1 MAKLNHYPSGW
12 RIKKKIVLRITEN
25 SPTAD
30 ITKLNVKKRFPY
42 KIIENHYQS
51 ATEEPLK
58 LITGQDGSEKSLVI
72 NVQMY
77 CGFIFWVCII

>member
-12 RIKKKIVLRITEN
+12 SMRKKIVLRITEN

-42 KIIENHYQS
+42 
-51 ATEEPLK
+51 
-58 LITGQDGSEKSLVI
+58 
-72 NVQMY
+72 
-77 CGFIFWVCII
+77 